1 MSIDQ
6 RMDLQGKVVVVAGAG
21 GGGIGTAI
29 AAMLAEAGAA
39 VAALD
44 VRKEALDAVDAAMPG
59 GASHLNIVTDVR
71 DPQSVNQAIADAATL
86 GPLHGLVHVAG
97 GLFGPQW
104 SPLLD
109 LDPSTFD
116 EVMDL
121 NLRSVLLT
129 TQATA
134 RKLVEQGTGGSIVT
148 IASIAGL
155 TAMPYGV
162 PYAASKAGMVGFMR
176 TAAVE
181 WGQYG
186 IRVNAVAPGTIAT
199 PKSRI
204 GRPEGMPDE
213 TPEVTATLPLGRR
226 GQPDD
231 IAGAVLFLQSG
242 LSSYVTGQVIAVDG
256 GSSTKPSFLDGDNIP
271 VAVQDP
277 AMRQRLLGR

>member
-1 MSIDQ
+1 MTIEQRIDL
-6 RMDLQGKVVVVAGAG
+6 DGKVVVVAGAG

-29 AAMLAEAGAA
+29 AAMLAEAGAL
-39 VAALD
+39 VAAVD
-44 VRKEALDAVDAAMPG
+44 VKKEALDAVDAAITG
-59 GASHLNIVTDVR
+59 GATHLNIVADVR
-71 DPQSVNQAIADAATL
+71 DPDAVAQAVADATTL

-104 SPLLD
+104 APLLD
-109 LDPSTFD
+109 LDPAVFD
-116 EVMDL
+116 EVHDL

-129 TQATA
+129 SQAVA

-155 TAMPYGV
+155 TAMPYGT

-186 IRVNAVAPGTIAT
+186 IRVNAVAPGTIRT
-199 PKSRI
+199 PKSRV
-204 GRPEGMPDE
+204 GRPADLPDE
-213 TPEVTATLPLGRR
+213 TPEETATLPLGRR
-226 GQPDD
+226 GLPED

-242 LSSYVTGQVIAVDG
+242 LSAYVTGQVIAVDG
-256 GSSTKPSFLDGDNIP
+256 GSSAKPSFLDKDNIP

-277 AMRQRLLGR
+277 DMRRRLLRR